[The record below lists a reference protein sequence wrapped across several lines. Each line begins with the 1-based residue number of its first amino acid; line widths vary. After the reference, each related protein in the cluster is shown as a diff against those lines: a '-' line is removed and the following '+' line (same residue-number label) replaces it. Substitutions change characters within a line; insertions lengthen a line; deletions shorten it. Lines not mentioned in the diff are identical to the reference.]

1 MKEKLQEAIDNPDTF
16 ANFDRI
22 AYWQWSYNTMAA
34 VLVFV
39 IWIKTFKYLSFN
51 YTMTLLSRTLTA
63 CALDLLGYFV
73 MFFIVFLAYAQF
85 GYLVF
90 GPTTFGYVDAL
101 SNSVLVPGSVLG
113 VF

>member
-1 MKEKLQEAIDNPDTF
+1 
-16 ANFDRI
+16 
-22 AYWQWSYNTMAA
+22 
-34 VLVFV
+34 
-39 IWIKTFKYLSFN
+39 
-51 YTMTLLSRTLTA
+51 MTLLSRTLTA

-101 SNSVLVPGSVLG
+101 SNSVLVPGSVRE